1 MPLASSL
8 IGLALNERF
17 RVEEKVGEELLGSLY
32 LATDEHPDHHG
43 RKVMVK
49 VLHPHLT
56 GNEEKFA
63 RFAREITATDMVR
76 HPNTVGVVG
85 WGQHLE
91 LYYLVLEHVV
101 AHPLA
106 DELAKGA
113 MPPDRAAHIAAQVA
127 AAVGAAHQE
136 GVVHRNLS
144 PHNVLLLENVS
155 NGDFVKVRDFGLS
168 KLESGDSDD
177 GNTHL
182 TQAGA
187 RVGNTHYMAP
197 EYIEEGKVHPKGD
210 LYAVGALFHHMVSG
224 QTPYQ
229 GRAADVL
236 TAHIADPVPQPTA
249 VRPSL
254 PAWCDDVVAKLM
266 AKHPKERPGGYQVVQ
281 LLEGHVGHSLAAPE
295 LLEVRAD
302 GTVVRPSRAPAVAA
316 GVMGMAMLAG
326 AAALVLLGLF
336 LVAGAGV
343 YTVMNRPPPPPE
355 GLEPLAPAKAA
366 PLPPV
371 EGGPA
376 PRPAPGA
383 PAETPAPAPAPAA
396 PPSARPAP
404 TPKPRSAPAP
414 APAAAPKV
422 GRVEV
427 TSNQRALVYVDGE
440 ARGYTP
446 AVLSEAE
453 GERTIRVVLP
463 GQAASAQKRT
473 IRFAPTTDEHLQI
486 RFP

>member
-1 MPLASSL
+1 MPLTSSL
-8 IGLALNERF
+8 LGLALNERF

-43 RKVMVK
+43 RKVIVK

-56 GNEEKFA
+56 GNKEKFA

-76 HPNTVGVVG
+76 HPNTVAVVG
-85 WGQHLE
+85 WGQHQD

-106 DELAKGA
+106 DELAKGPMA
-113 MPPDRAAHIAAQVA
+113 PERAAHIAAQVA

-144 PHNVLLLENVS
+144 PQNVLLLENVS
-155 NGDFVKVRDFGLS
+155 EGDFVKVRDFGLS

-197 EYIEEGKVHPKGD
+197 EYVEEGTVHPKGD
-210 LYAVGALFHHMVSG
+210 LYAVGALFHHMVCG
-224 QTPYQ
+224 RPPYE

-236 TAHIADPVPQPTA
+236 TAHIADPVPQPRA
-249 VRPSL
+249 VDPSL
-254 PAWCDDVVAKLM
+254 PPWCDQVVAKLM
-266 AKHPKERPGGYQVVQ
+266 AKRPKDRPGGYQVVR
-281 LLEGHVGHSLAAPE
+281 LLEGHVGHSLAAPA
-295 LLEVRAD
+295 LLDVRPD
-302 GTVVRPSRAPAVAA
+302 GTVVHPSRAPAMAA
-316 GVMGMAMLAG
+316 GVVGMAMLAG
-326 AAALVLLGLF
+326 AGAMLLLALLLT
-336 LVAGAGV
+336 AGAGV
-343 YTVMNRPPPPPE
+343 YTMMNRPAAAPE
-355 GLEPLAPAKAA
+355 GLEPLTPAKAA

-376 PRPAPGA
+376 PRGTPPPPAKAPTAPPEAPTAAEPKPKPSPAPRA
-383 PAETPAPAPAPAA
+383 KPTPAP
-396 PPSARPAP
+396 S
-404 TPKPRSAPAP
+404 
-414 APAAAPKV
+414 APKV

-427 TSNQRALVYVDGE
+427 TANQRALVYVDGE

-446 AVLSEAE
+446 AVLSESE

-463 GQAASAQKRT
+463 GQASSAQKQT
-473 IRFAPTTDEHLQI
+473 IRFTATTDEHLQI

>member
-8 IGLALNERF
+8 LGLALNERF
-17 RVEEKVGEELLGSLY
+17 RVEEKVGEELLGSLF
-32 LATDEHPDHHG
+32 LATDEHPDQHG

-56 GNEEKFA
+56 GNKEKFA

-76 HPNTVGVVG
+76 HPNTVAVVG

-91 LYYLVLEHVV
+91 LYYLVLEHVI

-106 DELAKGA
+106 DELEKGA
-113 MPPDRAAHIAAQVA
+113 MAPERAAHIAAQVA

-155 NGDFVKVRDFGLS
+155 DGDFVKVRDFGLS
-168 KLESGDSDD
+168 KLESGDADD

-197 EYIEEGKVHPKGD
+197 EYIEEGTVHPKGD
-210 LYAVGALFHHMVSG
+210 LYAVGALFHHMVCG
-224 QTPYQ
+224 RTPYE

-236 TAHIADPVPQPTA
+236 TAHIADPVPHPRA
-249 VRPSL
+249 VDPSL
-254 PAWCDDVVAKLM
+254 PQWCDEVVGKLM
-266 AKHPKERPGGYQVVQ
+266 AKRPKDRPGGYQVVR

-295 LLEVRAD
+295 LLDVRPD

-316 GVMGMAMLAG
+316 GVAGMAMLAG
-326 AAALVLLGLF
+326 AAALFLLGVF
-336 LVAGAGV
+336 LTAGAGV
-343 YTVMNRPPPPPE
+343 YSVMNRPAPAPE

-376 PRPAPGA
+376 PRPAPG
-383 PAETPAPAPAPAA
+383 TPAPAAAPKAAPA
-396 PPSARPAP
+396 ARPAP
-404 TPKPRSAPAP
+404 KPSPSPRSEPTPAP
-414 APAAAPKV
+414 TAPKV

-427 TSNQRALVYVDGE
+427 TANQRALVYVDGE

-446 AVLSEAE
+446 AVLSESE

-463 GQAASAQKRT
+463 GQASSAQKQT